1 MAINITKF
9 IHLICHHVCHC
20 ICHQM
25 QFIPTFVTLFATKFI
40 TKFGDSLNSSPNF
53 VTNSSQKTLVLILT
67 KIILRGAS
75 SVCQLHTRVSRFL
88 PSEGWVAS
96 RRCSSCNIQ
105 VTATTVAI
113 INTKSSLSPTP
124 QSPGPPSLLR
134 FQNGLRSP
142 SQAPLSPP
150 YFAKRAWEPDKDQKS
165 KTLETKKV
173 KRRSGLAGRVPATAR
188 SAVSPST
195 PASRSVILH
204 SPYINEM
211 TICEV

>member
-25 QFIPTFVTLFATKFI
+25 QFIPTFVTLFVTKFI
-40 TKFGDSLNSSPNF
+40 TKFGDSLNSSQNFVTNF
-53 VTNSSQKTLVLILT
+53 VTNSSQKTGIT
-67 KIILRGAS
+67 LRGAS

-124 QSPGPPSLLR
+124 KSTGPPSCLR

-150 YFAKRAWEPDKDQKS
+150 HLAKRAWEPD
-165 KTLETKKV
+165 
-173 KRRSGLAGRVPATAR
+173 
-188 SAVSPST
+188 
-195 PASRSVILH
+195 
-204 SPYINEM
+204 
-211 TICEV
+211 